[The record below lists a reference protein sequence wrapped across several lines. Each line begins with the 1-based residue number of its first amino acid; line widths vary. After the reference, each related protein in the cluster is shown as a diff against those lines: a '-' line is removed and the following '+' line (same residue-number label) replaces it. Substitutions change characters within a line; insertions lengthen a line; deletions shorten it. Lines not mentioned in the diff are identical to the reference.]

1 MVRCLSLAPVNFT
14 LPRFR
19 AEVAHTYIPRVP
31 GMKKLPTKPL
41 INSLSVSYHQRP
53 LGRIPWSRIRSL
65 YLGEWVE
72 LYDPVWS
79 SDTPYPIAARVRNHS
94 RSRHELLR
102 ASSAYG
108 RHGTAATR
116 ATESTASPYSP
127 ESVVLFVGASVPVRG
142 AGGGTA
148 WRAMVG

>member
-1 MVRCLSLAPVNFT
+1 
-14 LPRFR
+14 
-19 AEVAHTYIPRVP
+19 
-31 GMKKLPTKPL
+31 MKKLPRKPL
-41 INSLSVSYHQRP
+41 IKPLSVSYPELP

-72 LYDPVWS
+72 LCDPVWS
-79 SDTPYPIAARVRNHS
+79 SDTPYPIAARVRNHN

-108 RHGTAATR
+108 RHGVAPTR
-116 ATESTASPYSP
+116 ATESAASPHSL